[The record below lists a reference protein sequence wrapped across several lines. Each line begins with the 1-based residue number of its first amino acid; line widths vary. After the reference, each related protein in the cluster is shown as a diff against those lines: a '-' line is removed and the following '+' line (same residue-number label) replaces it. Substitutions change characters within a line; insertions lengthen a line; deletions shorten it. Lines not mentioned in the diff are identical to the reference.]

1 MATVELGDTANLWYV
16 THMAVEEDKGI
27 CCWWRARQAKQKK
40 KSVHDR
46 PPPRHVAK
54 ESYDT
59 AIDPGSGTFAPRE
72 APF

>member
-1 MATVELGDTANLWYV
+1 MESEAGKA
-16 THMAVEEDKGI
+16 EEKI
-27 CCWWRARQAKQKK
+27 CARQT
-40 KSVHDR
+40 
-46 PPPRHVAK
+46 PPCHVAK